1 MKVSN
6 SEVLKQ
12 EKNAVSRIPRVP
24 KLRKLSVT
32 LKRVRWQL
40 DLIKMNVPINL
51 VLIRFA

>member
-12 EKNAVSRIPRVP
+12 EKNAISRVP